1 MRGRVNE
8 GYSQMKIAYFDC
20 SSGISGDM
28 ILGALVDA
36 GAPFDKLKEGLSQL
50 NLDGYSITAT
60 SVLKKGVRATK
71 VDVVIEGPDLPGRPL
86 KDLRE
91 IISDSTLDSEI
102 KTKSISIFQR
112 LAEAEAVVHNCPVE
126 DVHFHE
132 VGHIDTIV
140 DIVGSVYA
148 FHLLG
153 IDKVI
158 SSPVD
163 TGSGSVKMSHGRF
176 PIPAPVT
183 AELLKDV
190 PVYSSGI
197 ERELTTPT
205 GAAIITTFASS
216 YQPLP
221 QMTLSKIGYGAGGW
235 ELSEK
240 PNVLRVFIGEDTAL
254 YDTDEV
260 CVIETN
266 IDDMNP
272 QVYEYLM
279 DRLFEAGALDVYI
292 TPVVM
297 KKSRPAQLLSVT
309 VKVEYLNNVRE
320 LIFRETTTIGV
331 RVSKMIR
338 SVLTR
343 EIKEVQLPY
352 GKVRVKISG
361 NRNGVYN
368 IVPEYEDCKI
378 LAMETGLPLR
388 NIIELARRLGRE

>member
-1 MRGRVNE
+1 
-8 GYSQMKIAYFDC
+8 MKIAYFDC

-50 NLDGYSITAT
+50 SIDGYSITAT
-60 SVLKKGVRATK
+60 PVLKKGVRATK
-71 VDVVIEGPDLPGRPL
+71 VDVVVEGPDLPGRPL

-91 IISDSTLDSEI
+91 IISDSALDSEI
-102 KTKSISIFQR
+102 KSKSISIFQR
-112 LAEAEAVVHNCPVE
+112 LAEAESVVHNCPVE

-153 IDKVI
+153 IDRVV
-158 SSPVD
+158 SSPID
-163 TGSGSVKMSHGRF
+163 TGSGSVKMSHGLF

-183 AELLKDV
+183 AELLKGV
-190 PVYSSGI
+190 PLYSSGI

-205 GAAIITTFASS
+205 GAAIITAFASS
-216 YQPLP
+216 FQPLP
-221 QMTLSKIGYGAGGW
+221 GMTLSKIGYGAGGW

-254 YDTDEV
+254 YNTDEV

-279 DRLFEAGALDVYI
+279 DRLFEAGALDVYL

-297 KKSRPAQLLSVT
+297 KKSRPAQMLSV
-309 VKVEYLNNVRE
+309 VADAVRLTDIKE

-331 RVSKMIR
+331 RVKKMSR
-338 SVLTR
+338 FVLTR
-343 EIKEVQLPY
+343 DIKEVHLPY
-352 GKVRVKISG
+352 GTVRVKISG
-361 NRNGVYN
+361 SSSGVYN
-368 IVPEYEDCKI
+368 IVPEYEDCKA
-378 LAMETGLPLR
+378 LAIKTGIPLR
-388 NIIELARRLGRE
+388 DVMELARRLGQG

>member
-1 MRGRVNE
+1 MTGRP
-8 GYSQMKIAYFDC
+8 YFRMKTAYFDC
-20 SSGISGDM
+20 ASGISGDM

-60 SVLKKGVRATK
+60 PVLKKGVRATK
-71 VDVVIEGPDLPGRPL
+71 VDVVIEGHDLPGRPL

-102 KTKSISIFQR
+102 KSKSISIFQR

-158 SSPVD
+158 SSPID
-163 TGSGSVKMSHGRF
+163 TGSGSVKMSHGLF

-221 QMTLSKIGYGAGGW
+221 QMTFSKIGYGAGGW

-254 YDTDEV
+254 YGTDEV

-292 TPVVM
+292 TQVVM

-309 VKVEYLNNVRE
+309 AKVEYLNNVRE

-331 RVSKMIR
+331 RVTKMIR

-352 GKVRVKISG
+352 GTVRVKISG
-361 NRNGVYN
+361 SSNGVCN
-368 IVPEYEDCKI
+368 IVPEYEDCKT
-378 LAMETGLPLR
+378 LAMKTGIPLR
-388 NIIELARRLGRE
+388 DIMELASRLGKE

>member
-1 MRGRVNE
+1 MKRGFRV
-8 GYSQMKIAYFDC
+8 KIAYFDC

-36 GAPFDKLKEGLSQL
+36 GAPFDALKEGLSQL
-50 NLDGYSITAT
+50 SIDGYSITAT
-60 SVLKKGVRATK
+60 PVLKKGVKATK
-71 VDVVIEGPDLPGRPL
+71 VDVVVEGPDLPGRPL

-91 IISDSTLDSEI
+91 IISDSALDSEI
-102 KTKSISIFQR
+102 KSKSISIFQR
-112 LAEAEAVVHNCPVE
+112 LAEAESVVHNCPVE

-153 IDKVI
+153 IDRVV
-158 SSPVD
+158 SSPID
-163 TGSGSVKMSHGRF
+163 TGSGSVKMSHGLF

-183 AELLKDV
+183 AELLKGV
-190 PVYSSGI
+190 PLYSSGI

-205 GAAIITTFASS
+205 GAAIITAFASS
-216 YQPLP
+216 FQPLP
-221 QMTLSKIGYGAGGW
+221 GMTLSKIGYGAGGW

-254 YDTDEV
+254 YNTDEV

-297 KKSRPAQLLSVT
+297 KKSRPAQMLSV
-309 VKVEYLNNVRE
+309 VADARSLNALKE

-331 RVSKMIR
+331 RVKKMSR
-338 SVLTR
+338 FVLTR
-343 EIKEVQLPY
+343 DIKEVHLPY
-352 GKVRVKISG
+352 GTVRVKISG
-361 NRNGVYN
+361 SSSGVCN
-368 IVPEYEDCKI
+368 IVPEYEDCKA
-378 LAMETGLPLR
+378 LAMKTGIPLR
-388 NIIELARRLGRE
+388 DVIELARRLGQE

>member
-1 MRGRVNE
+1 MTEMDNL
-8 GYSQMKIAYFDC
+8 MKIAYFDC

-50 NLDGYSITAT
+50 SIDGYSITAT
-60 SVLKKGVRATK
+60 PVLKKGVKATK
-71 VDVVIEGPDLPGRPL
+71 VDVVVEGPDLPGRPL

-102 KTKSISIFQR
+102 KSKSISIFQR
-112 LAEAEAVVHNCPVE
+112 LAGAESVVHNCPIE

-153 IDKVI
+153 IDRVV
-158 SSPVD
+158 SSPID
-163 TGSGSVKMSHGRF
+163 TGSGSVKMAHGLF

-190 PVYSSGI
+190 PIYSSGI

-216 YQPLP
+216 FQSLP
-221 QMTLSKIGYGAGGW
+221 KMTLSKIGYGAGGW

-254 YDTDEV
+254 YNTDEV

-297 KKSRPAQLLSVT
+297 KKSRPAQMLSVT
-309 VKVEYLNNVRE
+309 ADAGRLNALKE

-331 RVSKMIR
+331 RVKKMSR
-338 SVLTR
+338 FVLTR
-343 EIKEVQLPY
+343 DIKEVHLPY
-352 GKVRVKISG
+352 GTVRVKVSG
-361 NRNGVYN
+361 SSSGVYN
-368 IVPEYEDCKI
+368 IVPEYEDCKA
-378 LAMETGLPLR
+378 LAIKTGIPLR
-388 NIIELARRLGRE
+388 DVMELAKRLGQE

>member
-1 MRGRVNE
+1 
-8 GYSQMKIAYFDC
+8 MKIAYFDC

-50 NLDGYSITAT
+50 SIDGYSITAT
-60 SVLKKGVRATK
+60 PVLKKGVRATK
-71 VDVVIEGPDLPGRPL
+71 VDVVVEGPDLPGRPL

-91 IISDSTLDSEI
+91 IISDSALDSEI
-102 KTKSISIFQR
+102 KSKSISIFQR
-112 LAEAEAVVHNCPVE
+112 LAEAESVVHNCPVE

-163 TGSGSVKMSHGRF
+163 TGSGS
-176 PIPAPVT
+176 
-183 AELLKDV
+183 
-190 PVYSSGI
+190 
-197 ERELTTPT
+197 
-205 GAAIITTFASS
+205 
-216 YQPLP
+216 
-221 QMTLSKIGYGAGGW
+221 
-235 ELSEK
+235 EK
-240 PNVLRVFIGEDTAL
+240 TNVLRVFIGEDTAL
-254 YDTDEV
+254 YGTDEV

-309 VKVEYLNNVRE
+309 AKVEYLNNVRE

-352 GKVRVKISG
+352 GTVRVKISG
-361 NRNGVYN
+361 SSNGVCN
-368 IVPEYEDCKI
+368 IVPEYEDCKT
-378 LAMETGLPLR
+378 LAMKTGIPLR
-388 NIIELARRLGRE
+388 DIMELASRL

>member
-1 MRGRVNE
+1 VKRGFRV
-8 GYSQMKIAYFDC
+8 KIAYFDC

-36 GAPFDKLKEGLSQL
+36 GAPFDALKEGLSQL
-50 NLDGYSITAT
+50 SIDGYSITAT
-60 SVLKKGVRATK
+60 PVLKKGVKATK
-71 VDVVIEGPDLPGRPL
+71 VDVVVEGPDLPGRPL

-91 IISDSTLDSEI
+91 IISDSALDSEI
-102 KTKSISIFQR
+102 KSKSISIFQR
-112 LAEAEAVVHNCPVE
+112 LAEAESVVHNCPVE

-132 VGHIDTIV
+132 VGQIDTIV

-153 IDKVI
+153 IDRVV
-158 SSPVD
+158 SSPID
-163 TGSGSVKMSHGRF
+163 TGSGSVKMSHGLF

-183 AELLKDV
+183 AELLKGV
-190 PVYSSGI
+190 PLYSSGI

-205 GAAIITTFASS
+205 GAAIITAFASS
-216 YQPLP
+216 FQPLP
-221 QMTLSKIGYGAGGW
+221 GMTLSKIGYGAGGW

-254 YDTDEV
+254 YNTDEV

-297 KKSRPAQLLSVT
+297 KKSRPAQMLSV
-309 VKVEYLNNVRE
+309 VADAGRLNDIRE

-331 RVSKMIR
+331 RVKKMSR
-338 SVLTR
+338 FVLTR
-343 EIKEVQLPY
+343 DIKEVHLPY
-352 GKVRVKISG
+352 GTVRVKISG
-361 NRNGVYN
+361 SSNGVCN
-368 IVPEYEDCKI
+368 IVPEYEDCKA
-378 LAMETGLPLR
+378 LAMKTGIPLMDVM
-388 NIIELARRLGRE
+388 ELARRLGQK

>member
-1 MRGRVNE
+1 MKRD
-8 GYSQMKIAYFDC
+8 SQMKIAYFDC

-36 GAPFDKLKEGLSQL
+36 GAPFDALKESLSQL
-50 NLDGYSITAT
+50 SIDGYSITAT
-60 SVLKKGVRATK
+60 PVLKKGVKATK
-71 VDVVIEGPDLPGRPL
+71 VDVVVEGPDLPGRPL

-91 IISDSTLDSEI
+91 IISDSALDSEI
-102 KTKSISIFQR
+102 KSKSISIFQR
-112 LAEAEAVVHNCPVE
+112 LAEAESVVHNCPVE

-153 IDKVI
+153 IDRVV
-158 SSPVD
+158 SSPID
-163 TGSGSVKMSHGRF
+163 TGSGSVKMSHGLF

-183 AELLKDV
+183 AELLKGV
-190 PVYSSGI
+190 PLYSSGI

-205 GAAIITTFASS
+205 GAAIITAFASS
-216 YQPLP
+216 FQPLP
-221 QMTLSKIGYGAGGW
+221 GMTLSKIGYGAGGW

-254 YDTDEV
+254 YNTDEV

-297 KKSRPAQLLSVT
+297 KKSRPAQMLSV
-309 VKVEYLNNVRE
+309 VADAGRLNDIRE

-331 RVSKMIR
+331 RVKKMSR
-338 SVLTR
+338 FVLTR
-343 EIKEVQLPY
+343 DIKEVHLPY
-352 GKVRVKISG
+352 GTVRVKISG
-361 NRNGVYN
+361 SSSGVCN
-368 IVPEYEDCKI
+368 IVPEYEDCKA
-378 LAMETGLPLR
+378 LAMKTGIPLR
-388 NIIELARRLGRE
+388 DVIELARRLGQG

>member
-1 MRGRVNE
+1 
-8 GYSQMKIAYFDC
+8 MKIAWFDC

-36 GAPFDKLKEGLSQL
+36 GVPFDKLKEGLLQL
-50 NLDGYSITAT
+50 NLEGYSISANT
-60 SVLKKGVRATK
+60 VLKKGVKATK
-71 VDVVIEGPDLPGRPL
+71 VDVVIESPDLPGRPL
-86 KDLRE
+86 KDLRQ
-91 IISDSTLDSEI
+91 IISDSNLSQEI
-102 KTKSISIFQR
+102 KTKSLSIFQR
-112 LAEAEAVVHNCPVE
+112 LAVAESVVHNCPVE

-163 TGSGSVKMSHGRF
+163 TGSGSVNMSHGIF

-205 GAAIITTFASS
+205 GAAIITAFASS
-216 YQPLP
+216 FQPLP
-221 QMTLSKIGYGAGGW
+221 KMTLSKIGYGAGGW

-240 PNVLRVFIGEDTAL
+240 PNILRVFIGEDAGA
-254 YDTDEV
+254 YGADEV

-292 TPVVM
+292 TPIIM
-297 KKSRPAQLLSVT
+297 KKNRPAQMLSVIADT
-309 VKVEYLNNVRE
+309 GTLNVLRE
-320 LIFRETTTIGV
+320 IIFRETTSIGV
-331 RVSKMIR
+331 RVGKLSR
-338 SVLTR
+338 FVLTR
-343 EIKEVQLPY
+343 DIKEVQLPY
-352 GKVRVKISG
+352 GRVRIKISEG
-361 NRNGVYN
+361 PDGVHN
-368 IVPEYEDCKI
+368 IVPEYEDCKA
-378 LAMETGLPLR
+378 LALKTGIPLKD
-388 NIIELARRLGRE
+388 IMELARRSGRE

>member
-1 MRGRVNE
+1 
-8 GYSQMKIAYFDC
+8 
-20 SSGISGDM
+20 M

-36 GAPFDKLKEGLSQL
+36 GVPFDKIKEGLSQL
-50 NLDGYSITAT
+50 NLDGYSITACT
-60 SVLKKGVRATK
+60 VLKKSVRATK
-71 VDVVIEGPDLPGRPL
+71 VDVVVEDPDLPGRPL

-91 IISDSTLDSEI
+91 IITDSTLDSEI
-102 KTKSISIFQR
+102 KEKSLSIFRR
-112 LAEAEAVVHNCPVE
+112 LAEAESVVHCCPVE

-153 IDKVI
+153 IDRVV
-158 SSPVD
+158 SSPID
-163 TGSGSVKMSHGRF
+163 TGSGSVKMSHGLF

-183 AELLKDV
+183 AELLRDV
-190 PVYSSGI
+190 PLYSSGI

-205 GAAIITTFASS
+205 GAAIITAFASS
-216 YQPLP
+216 FQPLP
-221 QMTLSKIGYGAGGW
+221 KMTLSKIGYGAGGW

-240 PNVLRVFIGEDTAL
+240 PNVLRVFIGEDAEA
-254 YDTDEV
+254 YGTDEV

-297 KKSRPAQLLSVT
+297 KKSRPAQMLSVIADAGR
-309 VKVEYLNNVRE
+309 LNDIKE
-320 LIFRETTTIGV
+320 LIFRETTTIGIRV
-331 RVSKMIR
+331 RKVSR
-338 SVLTR
+338 FVLERNLR
-343 EIKEVQLPY
+343 EVKLPY
-352 GKVRVKISG
+352 GTVRVKISG
-361 NRNGVYN
+361 SSNGVRN
-368 IVPEYEDCKI
+368 VVPEYEDCKA
-378 LAMETGLPLR
+378 LAMKTCLPLR
-388 NIIELARRLGRE
+388 DIIELAKRLGQE

>member
-1 MRGRVNE
+1 
-8 GYSQMKIAYFDC
+8 MKIAYFDC

-28 ILGALVDA
+28 ILGALVDV

-50 NLDGYSITAT
+50 NLDGYYITAT
-60 SVLKKGVRATK
+60 PVLKKGVRATK

-91 IISDSTLDSEI
+91 IISDSSLDSEI
-102 KTKSISIFQR
+102 KTRSISIFQR

-163 TGSGSVKMSHGRF
+163 TGSGSVKMSHGLF

-197 ERELTTPT
+197 ELELTTPT

-297 KKSRPAQLLSVT
+297 KKSRPAQMLSAVADAAN
-309 VKVEYLNNVRE
+309 LNDLKE
-320 LIFRETTTIGV
+320 IIFRETTTIGV
-331 RVSKMIR
+331 RVRKMSR
-338 SVLTR
+338 FVLTR
-343 EIKEVQLPY
+343 EMKEVQLPY
-352 GKVRVKISG
+352 GNVRIKISG
-361 NRNGVYN
+361 SRNGVYN
-368 IVPEYEDCKI
+368 IVPEYEDCKA
-378 LAMETGLPLR
+378 LAMETGLPLKD
-388 NIIELARRLGRE
+388 IMELARRLGRE

>member
-1 MRGRVNE
+1 VKRGFRV
-8 GYSQMKIAYFDC
+8 KIAYFDC

-36 GAPFDKLKEGLSQL
+36 GAPFDALKEGLSQL
-50 NLDGYSITAT
+50 SIDGYSITAT
-60 SVLKKGVRATK
+60 PVLKKGVKATK
-71 VDVVIEGPDLPGRPL
+71 VDVVVEGPDLPGRPL

-91 IISDSTLDSEI
+91 IISDSALDSEI
-102 KTKSISIFQR
+102 KSKSISIFQR
-112 LAEAEAVVHNCPVE
+112 LAEAESVVHNCPVE

-153 IDKVI
+153 IDRVV
-158 SSPVD
+158 SSPID
-163 TGSGSVKMSHGRF
+163 TGSGSVKMSHGLF

-183 AELLKDV
+183 AELLKGV
-190 PVYSSGI
+190 PLYSSGI

-205 GAAIITTFASS
+205 GAAIITAFASS
-216 YQPLP
+216 FQPLP
-221 QMTLSKIGYGAGGW
+221 GMTLSKIGYGAGGW

-254 YDTDEV
+254 YNTDEV

-297 KKSRPAQLLSVT
+297 KKSRPAQMLSV
-309 VKVEYLNNVRE
+309 VADARSLNALKE

-331 RVSKMIR
+331 RVKKMSR
-338 SVLTR
+338 FVLTR
-343 EIKEVQLPY
+343 DIKEVHLPY
-352 GKVRVKISG
+352 GTVRVKISG
-361 NRNGVYN
+361 SSSGVCN
-368 IVPEYEDCKI
+368 IVPEYEDCKA
-378 LAMETGLPLR
+378 LAMKTGIPLR
-388 NIIELARRLGRE
+388 DVIELARRLGQE

>member
-1 MRGRVNE
+1 
-8 GYSQMKIAYFDC
+8 MKIAYFDC

-36 GAPFDKLKEGLSQL
+36 GVSFDRLKEGLSQL
-50 NLDGYSITAT
+50 NLDGYTITAAT
-60 SVLKKGVRATK
+60 VLKRGIRATK
-71 VDVVIEGPDLPGRPL
+71 VDVVIDSPDLPGRPL

-91 IISDSTLDSEI
+91 IISDSALDTAI
-102 KTKSISIFQR
+102 KSKSISIFQR
-112 LAEAEAVVHNCPVE
+112 LAEAESVVHNCPVE

-140 DIVGSVYA
+140 DIVGSVFA

-153 IDKVI
+153 IDRVV
-158 SSPVD
+158 SSPID
-163 TGSGSVKMSHGRF
+163 TGSGSVKMAHGLF

-216 YQPLP
+216 FQPLP
-221 QMTLSKIGYGAGGW
+221 GMTLSKIGYGAGGW

-240 PNVLRVFIGEDTAL
+240 PNVLRVFVGEDVEA
-254 YDTDEV
+254 YGADEV

-279 DRLFEAGALDVYI
+279 DKLLEAGALDVFI
-292 TPVVM
+292 TPIVM
-297 KKSRPAQLLSVT
+297 KKSRPAHMLSAVADACT
-309 VKVEYLNNVRE
+309 LGVLQE
-320 LIFRETTTIGV
+320 LIFKETTTIGV
-331 RVSKMIR
+331 RVRKMSR
-338 SVLTR
+338 SLLTR
-343 EIKEVQLPY
+343 DIKDVQLPY
-352 GKVRVKISG
+352 GTVRVKISG
-361 NRNGVYN
+361 SGGNIYN
-368 IVPEYEDCKI
+368 FVPEYEDCKT
-378 LAMETGLPLR
+378 LAIKTGIPLR
-388 NIIELARRLGRE
+388 EIMEHARKLGKGQ

>member
-1 MRGRVNE
+1 V
-8 GYSQMKIAYFDC
+8 KIAYFDC

-36 GAPFDKLKEGLSQL
+36 GVPFDKLKEGLSQL
-50 NLDGYSITAT
+50 NLDGYSITACT
-60 SVLKKGVRATK
+60 VLRKSVRATK
-71 VDVVIEGPDLPGRPL
+71 VDVVVEDPDLPGRPL

-91 IISDSTLDSEI
+91 IITDSTLDSEI
-102 KTKSISIFQR
+102 KEKSLSIFRR
-112 LAEAEAVVHNCPVE
+112 LAEAESVVHNCPVE

-153 IDKVI
+153 IDRVV
-158 SSPVD
+158 SSPID
-163 TGSGSVKMSHGRF
+163 TGSGSVKMSHGLF

-183 AELLKDV
+183 AELLRDV
-190 PVYSSGI
+190 PLYSSGI

-216 YQPLP
+216 FQPLP
-221 QMTLSKIGYGAGGW
+221 KMILSKIGYGAGGW

-240 PNVLRVFIGEDTAL
+240 PNVLRVFIGEDAEA
-254 YDTDEV
+254 YGSDEV

-279 DRLFEAGALDVYI
+279 DRLFDAGALDVYI

-297 KKSRPAQLLSVT
+297 KKSRPAQMLSV
-309 VKVEYLNNVRE
+309 VADAERLNSIRE
-320 LIFRETTTIGV
+320 IIFRETTTIGIRV
-331 RVSKMIR
+331 RKMSR
-338 SVLTR
+338 FVLERNLR
-343 EIKEVQLPY
+343 EVKLPY
-352 GKVRVKISG
+352 GTVRVKISG
-361 NRNGVYN
+361 SSNGVRN
-368 IVPEYEDCKI
+368 VVPEYEDCKA
-378 LAMETGLPLR
+378 LAMKTGLPLR
-388 NIIELARRLGRE
+388 DIIEVARRLGQE

>member
-1 MRGRVNE
+1 
-8 GYSQMKIAYFDC
+8 MKIAYFDC

-50 NLDGYSITAT
+50 NLEGYSISANT
-60 SVLKKGVRATK
+60 VLKKGVKATK

-91 IISDSTLDSEI
+91 IISDSKLDSEI
-102 KTKSISIFQR
+102 KAKSLSIFQR
-112 LAEAEAVVHNCPVE
+112 LAEAESVVHNCPVE

-148 FHLLG
+148 FNMLG

-158 SSPVD
+158 SSPID
-163 TGSGSVKMSHGRF
+163 TGSGSVKMSHGLF

-190 PVYSSGI
+190 PVYSSGV

-216 YQPLP
+216 FQPLP
-221 QMTLSKIGYGAGGW
+221 QMTFSKIGYGAGGW

-240 PNVLRVFIGEDTAL
+240 PNVLRVFIGEDIDV
-254 YDTDEV
+254 YSTDEV

-292 TPVVM
+292 TPAVM
-297 KKSRPAQLLSVT
+297 KKSRPAQILSVIA
-309 VKVEYLNNVRE
+309 KNEKIRDLKE

-331 RVSKMIR
+331 RVRRMSR
-338 SVLTR
+338 FVLTR
-343 EIKEVQLPY
+343 EMKEVRLPY
-352 GKVRVKISG
+352 GKVRVKVSG
-361 NRNGVYN
+361 NRNGVYSV
-368 IVPEYEDCKI
+368 VPEYEDCKT

-388 NIIELARRLGRE
+388 DIMELARRLGNE

>member
-1 MRGRVNE
+1 
-8 GYSQMKIAYFDC
+8 MKIAWFDC

-28 ILGALVDA
+28 ILGAMVDA
-36 GAPFDKLKEGLSQL
+36 GVPFDKLKEGLSQL
-50 NLDGYSITAT
+50 NLEGYSISANT
-60 SVLKKGVRATK
+60 VLKKGVKATK
-71 VDVVIEGPDLPGRPL
+71 VDVVIESPDLPGRPL
-86 KDLRE
+86 KDLRQ
-91 IISDSTLDSEI
+91 IISDSNLSQEI
-102 KTKSISIFQR
+102 KTKSLSIFQR
-112 LAEAEAVVHNCPVE
+112 LAVAESVVHNCPVE

-163 TGSGSVKMSHGRF
+163 TGSGTVKMSHGIF

-205 GAAIITTFASS
+205 GAAIITAFASS
-216 YQPLP
+216 FQPLP
-221 QMTLSKIGYGAGGW
+221 KMTPSQIGYGAGGW

-240 PNVLRVFIGEDTAL
+240 PNILRVFIGEDAGAL
-254 YDTDEV
+254 GTDEV

-272 QVYEYLM
+272 QIYEYLM

-292 TPVVM
+292 TPIIM
-297 KKSRPAQLLSVT
+297 KKNRPAQMLSVIADT
-309 VKVEYLNNVRE
+309 GTLNVLRE
-320 LIFRETTTIGV
+320 IIFRETTSIGV
-331 RVSKMIR
+331 RVGKLSR
-338 SVLTR
+338 FVLAR
-343 EIKEVQLPY
+343 DIKEVQLPY
-352 GKVRVKISG
+352 GRVRIKISG
-361 NRNGVYN
+361 GSNGVHN
-368 IVPEYEDCKI
+368 IVPEYEDCKA
-378 LAMETGLPLR
+378 LALKTGIPLKD
-388 NIIELARRLGRE
+388 IIELARRSGRE

>member
-1 MRGRVNE
+1 
-8 GYSQMKIAYFDC
+8 MKIAYFDC

-36 GAPFDKLKEGLSQL
+36 GAPFDALKESLSQL
-50 NLDGYSITAT
+50 SIDGYSITAT
-60 SVLKKGVRATK
+60 PVLKKGVKATK
-71 VDVVIEGPDLPGRPL
+71 VDVVVEGPDLPGRPL

-91 IISDSTLDSEI
+91 IISDSALDSEI
-102 KTKSISIFQR
+102 KSKSISIFQR
-112 LAEAEAVVHNCPVE
+112 LAEAESVVHNCPIE

-153 IDKVI
+153 IDRVV
-158 SSPVD
+158 SSPID
-163 TGSGSVKMSHGRF
+163 TGSGSVKMSHGLF

-183 AELLKDV
+183 AELLKGV
-190 PVYSSGI
+190 PLYSSGI

-205 GAAIITTFASS
+205 GAAIITAFASS
-216 YQPLP
+216 FQPLP
-221 QMTLSKIGYGAGGW
+221 GMTLSKIGYGAGGW

-254 YDTDEV
+254 YNTDEV

-297 KKSRPAQLLSVT
+297 KKSRPAQMLSV
-309 VKVEYLNNVRE
+309 VADAGRLNDIRE

-331 RVSKMIR
+331 RVKKMSR
-338 SVLTR
+338 FVLTR
-343 EIKEVQLPY
+343 DIKEVHLPY
-352 GKVRVKISG
+352 GTVRVKISG
-361 NRNGVYN
+361 SSNGVCN
-368 IVPEYEDCKI
+368 IVPEYEDCKA
-378 LAMETGLPLR
+378 LAMKTGIPLMDVM
-388 NIIELARRLGRE
+388 ELARRLGQK

>member
-1 MRGRVNE
+1 
-8 GYSQMKIAYFDC
+8 MKIAYFDC

-50 NLDGYSITAT
+50 SIDGYSITAAT
-60 SVLKKGVRATK
+60 VLKKGVRATK
-71 VDVVIEGPDLPGRPL
+71 VDVVVEGPDLPGRPL

-91 IISDSTLDSEI
+91 IISDSALDSEI
-102 KTKSISIFQR
+102 KSKSISIFQR
-112 LAEAEAVVHNCPVE
+112 LAEAESVVHNCPVE

-153 IDKVI
+153 IDRVV
-158 SSPVD
+158 SSPID
-163 TGSGSVKMSHGRF
+163 TGSGTVKMSHGLF

-183 AELLKDV
+183 AELLKGV
-190 PVYSSGI
+190 PLYSSGI

-205 GAAIITTFASS
+205 GAAIITAFASS
-216 YQPLP
+216 FQPLP
-221 QMTLSKIGYGAGGW
+221 GMTLSKIGYGAGGW

-240 PNVLRVFIGEDTAL
+240 PNVLRVFIGEDAEA
-254 YDTDEV
+254 YGTDEV

-297 KKSRPAQLLSVT
+297 KKSRPAQMLSV
-309 VKVEYLNNVRE
+309 VADAGRLNAIKE

-331 RVSKMIR
+331 RVKKMSR
-338 SVLTR
+338 FVLTR
-343 EIKEVQLPY
+343 DIKEVHLPY
-352 GKVRVKISG
+352 GTVRVKISG
-361 NRNGVYN
+361 SSSGVYN
-368 IVPEYEDCKI
+368 IVPEYEDCKA
-378 LAMETGLPLR
+378 LAIKTGIPLR
-388 NIIELARRLGRE
+388 DVMELARRLGKE

>member
-1 MRGRVNE
+1 
-8 GYSQMKIAYFDC
+8 MKIAYFDC

-50 NLDGYSITAT
+50 SIDGYTMTAT
-60 SVLKKGVRATK
+60 TVLKKGVRATK

-86 KDLRE
+86 NDLRE
-91 IISDSTLDSEI
+91 IISDSALDNEI

-112 LAEAEAVVHNCPVE
+112 LAEAESVVHNCPVE

-148 FHLLG
+148 LHLLG
-153 IDKVI
+153 IDRVV
-158 SSPVD
+158 SSPID
-163 TGSGSVKMSHGRF
+163 TGSGTVKMSHGLF

-183 AELLKDV
+183 AELLRDV
-190 PVYSSGI
+190 PLYSSGI

-205 GAAIITTFASS
+205 GASIITAFASS

-221 QMTLSKIGYGAGGW
+221 PMTLSRIGYGAGGW

-240 PNVLRVFIGEDTAL
+240 PNVLRVFIGEDTEV
-254 YDTDEV
+254 YGTDEV

-297 KKSRPAQLLSVT
+297 KKSRPAQMLSV
-309 VKVEYLNNVRE
+309 VADAGKLDALRE
-320 LIFRETTTIGV
+320 IIFRETTTIGV
-331 RVSKMIR
+331 RVRKMTR
-338 SVLTR
+338 FVLTR
-343 EIKEVQLPY
+343 DIKEVRLPF
-352 GKVRVKISG
+352 GTVRLKISG
-361 NRNGVYN
+361 SSNGVHN
-368 IVPEYEDCKI
+368 IVPEYEDCKA
-378 LAMETGLPLR
+378 LAMKTGLPLKD
-388 NIIELARRLGRE
+388 IIELARRLGKE

>member
-1 MRGRVNE
+1 MKRGFRV
-8 GYSQMKIAYFDC
+8 KIAYFDC

-36 GAPFDKLKEGLSQL
+36 GAPFDALKEGLTQL
-50 NLDGYSITAT
+50 SIDGYSITAT
-60 SVLKKGVRATK
+60 SVLKKGVKATK
-71 VDVVIEGPDLPGRPL
+71 VDVVVEGPDLPGRPL

-91 IISDSTLDSEI
+91 IISDSALDSEI
-102 KTKSISIFQR
+102 KSKSISIFQR
-112 LAEAEAVVHNCPVE
+112 LAEAESVVHNCPIE

-153 IDKVI
+153 IDRVV
-158 SSPVD
+158 SSPID
-163 TGSGSVKMSHGRF
+163 TGSGSVKMSHGLF

-183 AELLKDV
+183 AELLKGV
-190 PVYSSGI
+190 PLYSSGI

-205 GAAIITTFASS
+205 GAAIITAFASS
-216 YQPLP
+216 FQPLP
-221 QMTLSKIGYGAGGW
+221 GMTLSKIGYGAGGW

-254 YDTDEV
+254 YNTDEV

-297 KKSRPAQLLSVT
+297 KKSRPAQMLSV
-309 VKVEYLNNVRE
+309 VADAGRLNDIRE

-331 RVSKMIR
+331 RVKKMSR
-338 SVLTR
+338 FVLTR
-343 EIKEVQLPY
+343 DIKEVHLPY
-352 GKVRVKISG
+352 GTVRVKISG
-361 NRNGVYN
+361 SGGGVCN
-368 IVPEYEDCKI
+368 IVPEYEDCKA
-378 LAMETGLPLR
+378 LAMKTGIPLR
-388 NIIELARRLGRE
+388 DVIELARRLGQG